1 MGIFNDHSDQGKVG
15 YVIKMDKMFKLF
27 RLEMLQM
34 GQKTVEN
41 GFRGQFAEDVQ
52 DEWTVRWLDGP
63 EQNRLS
69 ALQRD
74 PLLILLRVWISFHGV
89 NITRHRDLAKLKI
102 GPFLKIFLNS

>member
-1 MGIFNDHSDQGKVG
+1 MMASWASSHDHCGQGKVG

-52 DEWTVRWLDGP
+52 DEWTVAGWMGR
-63 EQNRLS
+63 NRTDCPPS
-69 ALQRD
+69 SVIR
-74 PLLILLRVWISFHGV
+74 SSYCFGY
-89 NITRHRDLAKLKI
+89 
-102 GPFLKIFLNS
+102 G

>member
-1 MGIFNDHSDQGKVG
+1 
-15 YVIKMDKMFKLF
+15 
-27 RLEMLQM
+27 M

-41 GFRGQFAEDVQ
+41 GFRGQLAEDVQ

-74 PLLILLRVWISFHGV
+74 LLLILLRVWISFHGA
-89 NITRHRDLAKLKI
+89 NITRHRDPAKLKNR
-102 GPFLKIFLNS
+102 PLSQDFFEFLSDLL